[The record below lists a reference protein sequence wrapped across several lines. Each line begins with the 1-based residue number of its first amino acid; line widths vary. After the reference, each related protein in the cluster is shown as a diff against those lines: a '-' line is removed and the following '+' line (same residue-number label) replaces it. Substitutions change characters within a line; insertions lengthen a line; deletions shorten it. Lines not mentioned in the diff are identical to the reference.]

1 MKTTIRTED
10 DRAAVLAAVNALDLG
25 KPWSVEIK
33 KHVKKRSLN
42 ANALYWRWISIIADE
57 TGNDKDD
64 IHEAFK
70 AKYLEP
76 VERLVMGEMVPVL
89 TTANLNTREMSAYM
103 DKVYAFATNELEMIL
118 PLPEWEH
125 VA

>member
-10 DRAAVLAAVNALDLG
+10 DRAAVLAAVKALDLG
-25 KPWSVEIK
+25 RPWSVEVK

>member
-25 KPWSVEIK
+25 KPWSVEVK